1 MYNSKN
7 DFIIAGCFV
16 FVEGIE
22 NISDETI
29 CHFNFSNKKTKKIS
43 DFCKTKQ
50 EHYRRTHHGVNAID
64 HAD

>member
-29 CHFNFSNKKTKKIS
+29 CHFNFSTRQPKKFQTFVKLSKNII
-43 DFCKTKQ
+43 
-50 EHYRRTHHGVNAID
+50 EGLIMVWMP
-64 HAD
+64 